1 MPNCWKSHVA
11 AQLSF
16 LYLIWG
22 WICVC
27 FSLTQF
33 QELIAEQTEIVSN
46 NQLLIFDGQLLTE
59 FIQPMQAIVD
69 YPKGINENNPV
80 VCFNKVA
87 DESYK
92 FPDFSISKYI
102 VYIWRQQPV

>member
-1 MPNCWKSHVA
+1 M
-11 AQLSF
+11 
-16 LYLIWG
+16 
-22 WICVC
+22 
-27 FSLTQF
+27 
-33 QELIAEQTEIVSN
+33 SN

-59 FIQPMQAIVD
+59 FIQPMQAIIE

-102 VYIWRQQPV
+102 RCMKTAQVYINKIFQPKIVNIFLPISFNICFGCSKELSH